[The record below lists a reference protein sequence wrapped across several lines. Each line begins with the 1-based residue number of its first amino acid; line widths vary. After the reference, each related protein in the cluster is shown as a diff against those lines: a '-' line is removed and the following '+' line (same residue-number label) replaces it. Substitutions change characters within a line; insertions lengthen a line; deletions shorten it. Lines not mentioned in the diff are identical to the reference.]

1 MQISYKDYWDD
12 LLALFYSGL
21 ALKDNM
27 VTQLRL
33 YNEIVYEIFTWTGE
47 FKDQGGITKA
57 AMTQILKDLTFQLE
71 ETDNVQTEEELV
83 KELKRTIKDGIKLAE
98 RNIEAVYGEEEEYE
112 SD

>member
-1 MQISYKDYWDD
+1 
-12 LLALFYSGL
+12 
-21 ALKDNM
+21 
-27 VTQLRL
+27 
-33 YNEIVYEIFTWTGE
+33 
-47 FKDQGGITKA
+47 
-57 AMTQILKDLTFQLE
+57 MTQILKDLTFQLE